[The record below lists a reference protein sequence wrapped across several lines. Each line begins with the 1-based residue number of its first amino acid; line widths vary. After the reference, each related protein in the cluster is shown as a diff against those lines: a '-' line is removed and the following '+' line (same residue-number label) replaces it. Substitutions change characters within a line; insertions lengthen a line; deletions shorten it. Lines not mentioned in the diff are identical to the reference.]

1 MLFLRDI
8 DADVQLR
15 CRACGHGGVLPRAM
29 LERRFGPNYPVLS
42 IAPHYRCSRCDS
54 RDTES
59 RPILAVPAAPTAA
72 PAADEPSFDAPLA
85 ALNGLL
91 ASLRGDNGPDRAV
104 DRDPPAPPPPPA
116 RAKPLSERPLSDL
129 VADGPGDGEAEP
141 LWEPVSL
148 ADMAARL
155 GRSSPPDEWDDKWDD
170 DPEEE
175 PAAGDSRGPTRFP
188 ANDALPEPAPAGAP
202 DDVDDDEDGDDET
215 LMAMRQLL
223 AQAYGSDDEFDEDQE
238 GEQEDGR
245 NGAMPQPPAG
255 RAANA
260 ADRRPADDFAGDS
273 FSGGLR
279 GGLNGGN
286 GPASGPDDDEPPA
299 FSHKVLVR
307 RDFEDEWAD
316 SDTDGDAD
324 PWAAD
329 AEDDDREDGFDDGEP
344 DGEEP
349 SEEDILSFAIRDPE
363 KPATASRPAKPVP
376 APAAEP
382 LDFDQ
387 HRAERRALRPPP
399 PEDEEGFDRTL
410 AALRSMIEDA
420 ASETEEDAAPLP
432 PPTPPPPRRTPRGAG
447 QTADRSAVKPV
458 DKPLPREEEDEPPA
472 GRDDDD
478 DDGWSLPAGWGDPDP
493 APEPPVAET
502 ASPDAAPAGRR
513 SAQEREI
520 EEAMKALRGL
530 IEDEVNADPPASPP
544 ASPSAPP
551 PVQPKPR
558 AGKPRQSRGGPA
570 APDAVRQ
577 QSVQAPEVA
586 PPEEDLSGKPVG
598 EPTPLSKT
606 IAALRGM
613 LELDGRRKR

>member
-1 MLFLRDI
+1 MARMLFLRDI

-54 RDTES
+54 RDIES
-59 RPILAVPAAPTAA
+59 RPLLAVPAAA
-72 PAADEPSFDAPLA
+72 PADAPTADEPSFDAPLA

-91 ASLRGDNGPDRAV
+91 ASLRGGPEKGV
-104 DRDPPAPPPPPA
+104 DIEPPAPPPPPPPPA
-116 RAKPLSERPLSDL
+116 PTRAKPLSERPLSDL

-155 GRSSPPDEWDDKWDD
+155 GRSAPPDDWDD
-170 DPEEE
+170 DPDEE
-175 PAAGDSRGPTRFP
+175 PAADSRFPTKLP
-188 ANDALPEPAPAGAP
+188 ANDTVPEPDLAGAWES
-202 DDVDDDEDGDDET
+202 DDDEDGDDET
-215 LMAMRQLL
+215 LRAMRQLL
-223 AQAYGSDDEFDEDQE
+223 AQAYGSDDEFDSEFDGNQGGDREDE
-238 GEQEDGR
+238 RDG
-245 NGAMPQPPAG
+245 GMPQAHSG
-255 RAANA
+255 RAANLA
-260 ADRRPADDFAGDS
+260 ERRPPHDFSAEDFSAGGPV
-273 FSGGLR
+273 SGH
-279 GGLNGGN
+279 
-286 GPASGPDDDEPPA
+286 DDEPPV
-299 FSHKVLVR
+299 FSHKALVR
-307 RDFEDEWAD
+307 RDFEDDWAD
-316 SDTDGDAD
+316 TDTD

-329 AEDDDREDGFDDGEP
+329 ADDGDREDGFEDGDP

-376 APAAEP
+376 QPAAEP

-420 ASETEEDAAPLP
+420 ASETEEDA
-432 PPTPPPPRRTPRGAG
+432 PPPPPGMPSGTPSGTPSRTPRSAG
-447 QTADRSAVKPV
+447 RTADRPAA
-458 DKPLPREEEDEPPA
+458 KPLPREEEEPAA
-472 GRDDDD
+472 GRD

-493 APEPPVAET
+493 VPEPPDPEPA
-502 ASPDAAPAGRR
+502 APDLAPAGRR

-544 ASPSAPP
+544 APP
-551 PVQPKPR
+551 QPKPR
-558 AGKPRQSRGGPA
+558 PVKPRPARSGPA
-570 APDAVRQ
+570 APDVVPAGIQ
-577 QSVQAPEVA
+577 PPAAQ
-586 PPEEDLSGKPVG
+586 PPEAQMDEEKSGKPAG

>member
-54 RDTES
+54 RDIES
-59 RPILAVPAAPTAA
+59 RPILAVPSLPTAA
-72 PAADEPSFDAPLA
+72 PADDEPSFDAPLA

-91 ASLRGDNGPDRAV
+91 ASLRGNDGPDTAG
-104 DRDPPAPPPPPA
+104 DRDPPAPPPPPPPVPT
-116 RAKPLSERPLSDL
+116 RAKPLSELPLSDL

-155 GRSSPPDEWDDKWDD
+155 GRSSPPDEWDD
-170 DPEEE
+170 DPDEE
-175 PAAGDSRGPTRFP
+175 PTAGDPGFPAKLP
-188 ANDALPEPAPAGAP
+188 ANDTLPEPGGIP
-202 DDVDDDEDGDDET
+202 DDDDEDGDDET

-223 AQAYGSDDEFDEDQE
+223 AQAYGSDDEFDDDQGDDRGGDQE
-238 GEQEDGR
+238 DERD
-245 NGAMPQPPAG
+245 GAMPQSPAG
-255 RAANA
+255 RAANP
-260 ADRRPADDFAGDS
+260 ADRRPADDFDS
-273 FSGGLR
+273 DGFSDDSSGGR
-279 GGLNGGN
+279 
-286 GPASGPDDDEPPA
+286 PASGHDDDEPPV

-316 SDTDGDAD
+316 SDTDTDAD

-329 AEDDDREDGFDDGEP
+329 ADDDDREDGFDHGEP

-363 KPATASRPAKPVP
+363 KPVKASRPAKPVP
-376 APAAEP
+376 PPAAEP

-387 HRAERRALRPPP
+387 HRAERRALRPSP

-420 ASETEEDAAPLP
+420 ASGTEEEDA
-432 PPTPPPPRRTPRGAG
+432 PPPPRRTSRGAG
-447 QTADRSAVKPV
+447 QTADRSAAKPV
-458 DKPLPREEEDEPPA
+458 DKPLPREEEEDEPPA
-472 GRDDDD
+472 GRDD

-493 APEPPVAET
+493 APEPPAPES
-502 ASPDAAPAGRR
+502 ASPDMPPAGRR

-520 EEAMKALRGL
+520 EEAMKALRVL
-530 IEDEVNADPPASPP
+530 IEDEVNADPPVSPTASPLPSPP
-544 ASPSAPP
+544 APP
-551 PVQPKPR
+551 PTQPKPR
-558 AGKPRQSRGGPA
+558 AGKPRQARGGPA
-570 APDAVRQ
+570 APDAVRP
-577 QSVQAPEVA
+577 QSVQAPDVA
-586 PPEEDLSGKPVG
+586 PPDEDLSGKPAG

>member
-1 MLFLRDI
+1 MARMLFLRDI

-54 RDTES
+54 RDIES
-59 RPILAVPAAPTAA
+59 RPILAVPALPTAA
-72 PAADEPSFDAPLA
+72 PTDDEPSFDAPLA

-91 ASLRGDNGPDRAV
+91 ASLRGNDGPDKAM
-104 DRDPPAPPPPPA
+104 DRDPPAPPAPPA
-116 RAKPLSERPLSDL
+116 PTRAKPLSELPLSDL

-155 GRSSPPDEWDDKWDD
+155 GRSAPPDEWDD
-170 DPEEE
+170 DPDEEA
-175 PAAGDSRGPTRFP
+175 AAGDPRFPAKLP
-188 ANDALPEPAPAGAP
+188 ANDALPEPGPLGAP
-202 DDVDDDEDGDDET
+202 DDDDEDGDDET
-215 LMAMRQLL
+215 LKAMRQLL
-223 AQAYGSDDEFDEDQE
+223 AQAYGSDDEFDDDQGDERGEDQE
-238 GEQEDGR
+238 DERD
-245 NGAMPQPPAG
+245 GAMPQPPAG
-255 RAANA
+255 RAANPA
-260 ADRRPADDFAGDS
+260 GRRPADDFGGDR
-273 FSGGLR
+273 FSGDLS
-279 GGLNGGN
+279 GGR
-286 GPASGPDDDEPPA
+286 PASGPDDDEPPV

-316 SDTDGDAD
+316 SDSDSDAD

-329 AEDDDREDGFDDGEP
+329 AGDDDREDGFDDGEP
-344 DGEEP
+344 EGEEP
-349 SEEDILSFAIRDPE
+349 SEEEILSFAIRDPE
-363 KPATASRPAKPVP
+363 KPATASRPVKPAP
-376 APAAEP
+376 PPAAEP

-387 HRAERRALRPPP
+387 HRAERRALRPSP

-420 ASETEEDAAPLP
+420 ASGTEEEDAP
-432 PPTPPPPRRTPRGAG
+432 PPPPPRRTPRGAG
-447 QTADRSAVKPV
+447 QTADKSAAKPV
-458 DKPLPREEEDEPPA
+458 DKPVRREDEPPA
-472 GRDDDD
+472 GRDD
-478 DDGWSLPAGWGDPDP
+478 DDGWSLPAGWGEPDP
-493 APEPPVAET
+493 APEPAAPD
-502 ASPDAAPAGRR
+502 PDAAPAGRR

-544 ASPSAPP
+544 ASPLASPPAPP
-551 PVQPKPR
+551 PAQPKPR
-558 AGKPRQSRGGPA
+558 AGKPRQARSGPA
-570 APDAVRQ
+570 APDAVRPH
-577 QSVQAPEVA
+577 SVQAPDVA
-586 PPEEDLSGKPVG
+586 PPEEDMSGKPAG

>member
-1 MLFLRDI
+1 MARMLFLRDI

-54 RDTES
+54 RDIES
-59 RPILAVPAAPTAA
+59 RPILAVPALPGAA
-72 PAADEPSFDAPLA
+72 PADDEPSFDAPLA

-91 ASLRGDNGPDRAV
+91 ASLRGDDGPDKAV
-104 DRDPPAPPPPPA
+104 DREPPAPPPPPA
-116 RAKPLSERPLSDL
+116 PTRAKPLSELPLSDL

-155 GRSSPPDEWDDKWDD
+155 GRSAPPDEWDD
-170 DPEEE
+170 DPDEEA
-175 PAAGDSRGPTRFP
+175 AAGDPRFPAKLP
-188 ANDALPEPAPAGAP
+188 ANDALPEPGPVGAP
-202 DDVDDDEDGDDET
+202 DDDDEDGDDET
-215 LMAMRQLL
+215 LKAMRQLL
-223 AQAYGSDDEFDEDQE
+223 AQAYGSDDEFDDDRGNDQE
-238 GEQEDGR
+238 DERDG
-245 NGAMPQPPAG
+245 GMPQPPAG
-255 RAANA
+255 RAANPA
-260 ADRRPADDFAGDS
+260 GRRPADDFGSDS
-273 FSGGLR
+273 FSGDLS
-279 GGLNGGN
+279 GGR
-286 GPASGPDDDEPPA
+286 PASGPDDDEPPV

-316 SDTDGDAD
+316 SDSDAD

-329 AEDDDREDGFDDGEP
+329 AGDDDREDGFDDGELDDGEP

-349 SEEDILSFAIRDPE
+349 SEEEILSFAIRDPE
-363 KPATASRPAKPVP
+363 KPATASRPAKPAP
-376 APAAEP
+376 PPAAEP

-387 HRAERRALRPPP
+387 HRAERRALRPSP

-420 ASETEEDAAPLP
+420 ASGTEEEDAP
-432 PPTPPPPRRTPRGAG
+432 PPPPPRRTPRGAG
-447 QTADRSAVKPV
+447 QTADKSAAKPV
-458 DKPLPREEEDEPPA
+458 GKPVRREEEDEDEPPA
-472 GRDDDD
+472 GRDD

-493 APEPPVAET
+493 APEPAAPD
-502 ASPDAAPAGRR
+502 PDAAPAGRR

-530 IEDEVNADPPASPP
+530 IEDEVNADPPASPL
-544 ASPSAPP
+544 ASPPAPP
-551 PVQPKPR
+551 PAQPKPR
-558 AGKPRQSRGGPA
+558 AAKPRQARSGPA
-570 APDAVRQ
+570 APDAVRP
-577 QSVQAPEVA
+577 QSVQAPDVA
-586 PPEEDLSGKPVG
+586 PPEEDMSGKPAG

>member
-1 MLFLRDI
+1 MARMLFLRDI

-54 RDTES
+54 RDIES
-59 RPILAVPAAPTAA
+59 RPILAVPAVPTAA
-72 PAADEPSFDAPLA
+72 PTDDEPSFDAPLA

-91 ASLRGDNGPDRAV
+91 ASLRGDNGPDKAV
-104 DRDPPAPPPPPA
+104 DGEPPAPPPAPT
-116 RAKPLSERPLSDL
+116 RANPLSELPLSDL

-155 GRSSPPDEWDDKWDD
+155 GRNSPPDEWDD
-170 DPEEE
+170 DPDEE
-175 PAAGDSRGPTRFP
+175 ATAGDPRFPAKLP
-188 ANDALPEPAPAGAP
+188 ANDALPEPGGAP
-202 DDVDDDEDGDDET
+202 DDDEDGDDET
-215 LMAMRQLL
+215 LLAMRQLL
-223 AQAYGSDDEFDEDQE
+223 AQAYGSDDEFDDDQGDDRGGDQE
-238 GEQEDGR
+238 DERD
-245 NGAMPQPPAG
+245 GAMPQPPAG
-255 RAANA
+255 RAANPA
-260 ADRRPADDFAGDS
+260 GRRPADDFGSDGFIGDL
-273 FSGGLR
+273 SGG
-279 GGLNGGN
+279 
-286 GPASGPDDDEPPA
+286 GPASGHDDDDPPV

-316 SDTDGDAD
+316 SDTDSDAD

-329 AEDDDREDGFDDGEP
+329 ADDDREDGFDDGEP

-349 SEEDILSFAIRDPE
+349 SEEEILSFAIRDPE

-376 APAAEP
+376 PPAAEP

-387 HRAERRALRPPP
+387 HRAERRALRPSP

-420 ASETEEDAAPLP
+420 ASETEEEDA
-432 PPTPPPPRRTPRGAG
+432 PPPPRRTPRNAG
-447 QTADRSAVKPV
+447 QTVDKSAAKPV
-458 DKPLPREEEDEPPA
+458 DKPLPREQEEEDEPPA
-472 GRDDDD
+472 GRDD

-493 APEPPVAET
+493 APEPPVPQS

-530 IEDEVNADPPASPP
+530 IEDEVEADPPASPM
-544 ASPSAPP
+544 ASPPAPP
-551 PVQPKPR
+551 PTQPKPR
-558 AGKPRQSRGGPA
+558 AGKPRQARGGPA
-570 APDAVRQ
+570 APDAVRP
-577 QSVQAPEVA
+577 QSVQAPDVA
-586 PPEEDLSGKPVG
+586 PPEEDMSGKPAG

>member
-54 RDTES
+54 RDIES
-59 RPILAVPAAPTAA
+59 RPILIVPEAPAAAPT
-72 PAADEPSFDAPLA
+72 ADEPSFDAPLA

-91 ASLRGDNGPDRAV
+91 ASLRGDNGPDKAV
-104 DRDPPAPPPPPA
+104 DREPPAPPPPPA
-116 RAKPLSERPLSDL
+116 STRAKPLSELPLSDL

-155 GRSSPPDEWDDKWDD
+155 GRSSPADEWDD
-170 DPEEE
+170 DPDEE
-175 PAAGDSRGPTRFP
+175 PTAADPRGTAKFP
-188 ANDALPEPAPAGAP
+188 ANDAVPEPGPAGIP
-202 DDVDDDEDGDDET
+202 DDDDDGDDET

-223 AQAYGSDDEFDEDQE
+223 AQAYGSDDEFDDYRGDDQ
-238 GEQEDGR
+238 GDKR
-245 NGAMPQPPAG
+245 DGAMPQPT
-255 RAANA
+255 AAPN
-260 ADRRPADDFAGDS
+260 
-273 FSGGLR
+273 
-279 GGLNGGN
+279 
-286 GPASGPDDDEPPA
+286 DDEPPV

-316 SDTDGDAD
+316 TNTDPDSETDAD

-329 AEDDDREDGFDDGEP
+329 AEDDDHEDGFDDEEP

-376 APAAEP
+376 PPAAEP

-420 ASETEEDAAPLP
+420 ASGTEEEEA
-432 PPTPPPPRRTPRGAG
+432 PPPPRRSSRGAG
-447 QTADRSAVKPV
+447 QTADRSVAKPV
-458 DKPLPREEEDEPPA
+458 DKPLPHEEDDELPA
-472 GRDDDD
+472 GRDD

-493 APEPPVAET
+493 EPESAAPES
-502 ASPDAAPAGRR
+502 ASLDTAPAGRR

-544 ASPSAPP
+544 VPP
-551 PVQPKPR
+551 PAQPKPR
-558 AGKPRQSRGGPA
+558 AGKPRQVRGGPA
-570 APDAVRQ
+570 APDAVRP
-577 QSVQAPEVA
+577 QSIQAPDVA
-586 PPEEDLSGKPVG
+586 PPEEDMSGKPAG